1 MFGGLIFFCYLRRV
15 RKGKENRVM
24 AFELRARL
32 NMKMRHFLWKSKESG
47 GWSAVKVANDRYAY
61 YNGVRDE
68 YLGDGE
74 LFINAEEY
82 IAGTAVVRRRDGN
95 DDIID
100 TTGKTV
106 LSHDL
111 LRGATEIRISGYG
124 YDRGREY
131 VKSLS
136 VIGIG
141 GRSVYV
147 VRRSGEVIW
156 QIGNREMTVSDR
168 ARGFMTARGKNGEV
182 SLYSYKYKN
191 VTPFFTKINVINE
204 KLLKVARGGKW
215 GVYDIAAGKLAI
227 PTVYDDL
234 DTYGDNF
241 TVIDGSGKHVVDIS
255 NNRVYEKVEGKEKK
269 EIVFDD
275 DQKRVIKAE
284 GGKFLVL
291 APPGC
296 GKTEILSERII
307 RARRSGVRLE
317 DMACLTFTNRASW
330 EMLRRV
336 REKLGEDVEKVYI
349 GNIHKYCNLFLTDH
363 QLVPGGARI
372 LGQDEMEAVITE
384 NCEIP
389 YFEKDYEKR
398 EYLRKIEDINNYVTQ
413 KELGQPEELLIHKD
427 SESVSYLR
435 YYELVKSIISGSNV
449 RGNDYFGEE
458 IRIAQNV
465 VNYRKFKEE
474 HALMTFS
481 DLLIRAYKFLVED
494 KRRKYKRYKW
504 IEVDEVQ
511 DLNALEVAIIDE
523 LTDKSGGYTVMYLGD
538 EQQAIYSFAGA
549 RTEQLERLQRICKG
563 RVMTLGVNHRSP
575 KYLLDIF
582 NTYAMEN
589 LGISSN
595 ILPKSEREE
604 VPHKED
610 LIIFDCGDFYGQNAT
625 VAMLA
630 KRYHDVY
637 PTLRTAVLVHSNKA
651 ADEISSMLGVNH
663 YKISGS
669 EITMTKQFKALY
681 SLIGV
686 CVNDNDSISWARLLY
701 SISGI
706 TLSGAI
712 AFTSKMRDLMM
723 TPKDLVSGETYAAA
737 FLRSYDEEE
746 IVFFDTET
754 TGLSVVEDDIVQ
766 IAAFKVRGGRKV
778 EGSDFSILMETDRK
792 LPERLGDIENPLIQV
807 YAGNEHLTRK
817 EGLTRFLD
825 YIGDDAVLGHNV
837 DYDYHILKYNVE
849 RTLEGRSIDNMRRWD
864 SLRLTRL
871 VEPQLRSYK
880 LKDLLQTLGLEGEN
894 SHLADDDV
902 AATKSVVDYCA
913 GKIRGVVERQRR
925 FMSSG
930 QATTIKSRLEI
941 IKPLID
947 DIMSRLYRRAESET
961 SMADVMRKANEWI
974 VNNKAIIQEK
984 GIEKIQEKIS
994 LIIKYAEKEWT
1005 DAKRTHT
1012 LIDTLNDR
1020 LRFLGTFRESDLV
1033 NSEGLISS
1041 RVFIMTVHKAKGLE
1055 FDNVI
1060 LTDVYDSIYPFF
1072 ANKKIM
1078 DSEEQKSKDKED
1090 ARQLYVGLSRA
1101 RNRLCVVY
1109 PSYVPTPYSIHHKN
1123 LSPFMG
1129 CIQQEF
1135 AFYDDLD
1142 KLCKALR

>member
-1 MFGGLIFFCYLRRV
+1 
-15 RKGKENRVM
+15 
-24 AFELRARL
+24 
-32 NMKMRHFLWKSKESG
+32 MKLRHFLWKGKESG

-61 YNGVRDE
+61 YNGVSDE

-74 LFINAEEY
+74 LFVNAEEF
-82 IAGTAVVRRRDGN
+82 IAGTAVVRRKDGD

-106 LSHDL
+106 LPHDL

-136 VIGIG
+136 VRGVG

-156 QIGNREMTVSDR
+156 QTGNRELTVSDR
-168 ARGFMTARGKNGEV
+168 ARGFMTARRKNGEV
-182 SLYSYKYKN
+182 SLYSYEYKN
-191 VTPFFTKINVINE
+191 VTPFFTKINVLDE
-204 KLLKVARGGKW
+204 KLLKVARDGKW

-234 DTYGDNF
+234 DTYGANF
-241 TVIDGSGKHVVDIS
+241 IVIDGSGKHVVDIA
-255 NNRVYEKVEGKEKK
+255 NNSVYVNGETKEERK
-269 EIVFDD
+269 IVFDD
-275 DQKRVIKAE
+275 DQKRVIEAE

-296 GKTEILSERII
+296 GKTEILSERIV
-307 RARRSGVRLE
+307 RAFLMGVRLE

-330 EMLRRV
+330 EMLKRV
-336 REKLGEDVEKVYI
+336 KEKLGEDVEKVYI

-384 NCEIP
+384 NCDIP
-389 YFEKDYEKR
+389 YCDENEKELKDYEIR
-398 EYLRKIEDINNYVTQ
+398 EILRKIEDINNYVTQ

-427 SESVSYLR
+427 IGSDTYLR
-435 YYELVKSIISGSNV
+435 YYELVKSIITGSNV
-449 RGNDYFGEE
+449 WDDDYYFVEE
-458 IRIAQNV
+458 IKTAQNV

-481 DLLIRAYKFLVED
+481 DLLIWAYKFLVED
-494 KRRKYKRYKW
+494 KQRKYKRYKW

-511 DLNALEVAIIDE
+511 DLNALEIAIIDE
-523 LTDKSGGYTVMYLGD
+523 LTDKSDGYTVMYLGD

-549 RTEQLERLQRICKG
+549 RTEQLERLREICKG

-575 KYLLDIF
+575 KYLLDLF
-582 NTYAMEN
+582 NTYAMHN
-589 LGISSN
+589 LGISSE

-604 VPHKED
+604 KHHEED
-610 LIIFDCGDFYGQNAT
+610 LVIFNCGDFYEQNMT

-637 PTLRTAVLVHSNKA
+637 PTQRTAVLVHSNKA
-651 ADEISSMLGVNH
+651 ADEISSKIDVNH
-663 YKISGS
+663 YKISGM
-669 EITMTKQFKALY
+669 EITMAKQFKALY

-686 CVNDNDSISWARLLY
+686 CVNDNDSISWARLIY

-706 TLSGAI
+706 SLSRAI
-712 AFTSKMRDLMM
+712 TFTSKMRDLMM
-723 TPKDLVSGETYAAA
+723 TPNDLVSEETYAAA

-754 TGLSVVEDDIVQ
+754 TGLSVVDDDIVQ

-792 LPERLGDIENPLIQV
+792 LPERLGDIENPLIKV
-807 YAGNEHLTRK
+807 YAENEHLTRK

-913 GKIRGVVERQRR
+913 GKIRGVVERQSR

-947 DIMSRLYRRAESET
+947 DVMSRLYSRAESET

-974 VNNKAIIQEK
+974 VNNKTIIHEK
-984 GIEKIQEKIS
+984 RIEKIQEKIS

-1005 DAKRTHT
+1005 DAKGTHT

-1033 NSEGLISS
+1033 NSKDLISS

-1060 LTDVYDSIYPFF
+1060 LTDVYDGIYPFF

-1078 DSEEQKSKDKED
+1078 DLEEQKSKDKED

-1109 PSYVPTPYSIHHKN
+1109 PSYIPTPYTIHHKN
-1123 LSPFMG
+1123 LSLFMG

-1135 AFYDDLD
+1135 AFYNDLD
-1142 KLCKALR
+1142 SLCEALR